1 VSPEHGSNLAG
12 STFAGAALVDA
23 WIAEL
28 DRLEDATSAI
38 APGLDWAPPTDL
50 GPLPEDLRP
59 RAVRIAAAQQQA
71 IRRATDA
78 KRTTASHL
86 TAVGAA
92 APAPVRAVYLDL
104 DA

>member
-1 VSPEHGSNLAG
+1 VSPESG
-12 STFAGAALVDA
+12 TEFAGAALIDA

-28 DRLEDATSAI
+28 DRLEDATRAI
-38 APGLDWAPPTDL
+38 APGLEWTPPTDL

-78 KRTTASHL
+78 QRTAASHL
-86 TAVGAA
+86 AAVGAA
-92 APAPVRAVYLDL
+92 SMPAPVRPVYLDL